1 MSEPRVPLLSVEEA
15 REKVARLGMNAAFAE
30 LSVFRML
37 LHNEPVAAA
46 VANQL
51 TTLLFTGNSLD
62 ERLREL
68 IIMRIGWQ
76 TGAVYEWTQHW
87 RVARNME
94 IPAEEL
100 LAVRDWQAAE
110 ILSEA
115 DRAVL
120 QATDDTLERG
130 AIQPDTWAR
139 CAAHITA
146 PAEQVELV
154 IAIGNWFLFSQL
166 LKSLEVPLEEGLNA
180 WPPDGQA
187 PQ

>member
-1 MSEPRVPLLSVEEA
+1 MAPRVPLLTVEQA
-15 REKVARLGMNAAFAE
+15 REKVERLGMNAAFAE

-62 ERLREL
+62 GRLREL
-68 IIMRIGWQ
+68 IIMRIGWH

-87 RVARNME
+87 RVARNMD
-94 IPAEEL
+94 IPADDL
-100 LAVRDWQAAE
+100 LAVRDWQNASN
-110 ILSEA
+110 LSAA

-120 QATDDTLERG
+120 QATDDTLTRG
-130 AIQPDTWAR
+130 AIAAVTWDE
-139 CAAHITA
+139 CAKHIATE
-146 PAEQVELV
+146 AERVELV

-166 LKSLEVPLEEGLNA
+166 LKSLEVPLEDGLHA
-180 WPPDGQA
+180 WPPDGKA
-187 PQ
+187 PF